1 MNPKI
6 SDFGTARICGE
17 TETGANTTRVVGTYG
32 YMSPEYALDG
42 IFSVKS
48 DVYSFGVLLLEI
60 VSGKRNKN
68 VSQQDH
74 NLNLLRHAWR
84 SYAIGSVFDLVDKV
98 VAKSSHHP
106 QFDVFR
112 AVQIG
117 LLCVQ
122 QYPEDRPTMAT
133 VVQMLTSENALPEP
147 TQPGFFTETKMQQG
161 DSSTSSSNYISVTD
175 MAPR

>member
-1 MNPKI
+1 MPRSLN
-6 SDFGTARICGE
+6 
-17 TETGANTTRVVGTYG
+17 N
-32 YMSPEYALDG
+32 
-42 IFSVKS
+42 
-48 DVYSFGVLLLEI
+48 I
-60 VSGKRNKN
+60 VSQF
-68 VSQQDH
+68 SLCYDH
-74 NLNLLRHAWR
+74 NNILIEPNFQAWR
-84 SYAIGSVFDLVDKV
+84 SYAHGSVFDLVDKV

-133 VVQMLTSENALPEP
+133 VVLMLTSENALPEP
-147 TQPGFFTETKMQQG
+147 TQPGFFTERKMQQE